1 MSQPDKPDRSMMWMG
16 VVMMAC
22 CIVPLVI
29 AVFLGGGLGIFFGR
43 NNRWRSLS
51 PGESTPTNQP
61 TSPTVKPANQ
71 TIPNR

>member
-29 AVFLGGGLGIFFGR
+29 AVFLGGGLGIFFER
-43 NNRWRSLS
+43 NNR
-51 PGESTPTNQP
+51 STPTNQP
-61 TSPTVKPANQ
+61 TSATVKPSDR

>member
-1 MSQPDKPDRSMMWMG
+1 MSQPEKPDRSMMWMG

-22 CIVPLVI
+22 CMVPLVF

-43 NNRWRSLS
+43 NTQ
-51 PGESTPTNQP
+51 STPTNQP
-61 TSPTVKPANQ
+61 TSPTVKPSDR

>member
-1 MSQPDKPDRSMMWMG
+1 MSQPEKPDRSMMWMG

-22 CIVPLVI
+22 CIVPLI
-29 AVFLGGGLGIFFGR
+29 FAVFFGGGLGIFFLR
-43 NNRWRSLS
+43 NTQSM
-51 PGESTPTNQP
+51 PTNQP